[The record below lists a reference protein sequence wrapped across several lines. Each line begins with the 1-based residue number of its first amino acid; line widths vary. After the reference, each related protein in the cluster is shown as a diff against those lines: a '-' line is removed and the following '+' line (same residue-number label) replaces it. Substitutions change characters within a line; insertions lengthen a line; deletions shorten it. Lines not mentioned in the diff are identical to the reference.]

1 MSQSSHADP
10 HVDERISWR
19 RILGNAIT
27 TALSSLIVFATL
39 AVGAAIIGFLRG
51 DLPSWFHT
59 LSSNWLLTTSVAAV
73 LVVIGFIAGVGYT
86 AVASLYVLELI
97 WKSVL
102 HQPKPRR
109 AWWLAPIDWLAVIGV
124 WLAFVAIG
132 LRSSIS
138 EGIKHNHARPQARKS
153 PPTAENEQLRAE
165 VQRLHAEIEQLR
177 AKEAETAKRHLDE

>member
-1 MSQSSHADP
+1 MSQSSHANP
-10 HVDERISWR
+10 HADERISWR

-27 TALSSLIVFATL
+27 TALGSLIVFATL

-59 LSSNWLLTTSVAAV
+59 LSSNWLLTTCVAAA

-86 AVASLYVLELI
+86 AVASVYVLELI

-138 EGIKHNHARPQARKS
+138 EGIKHNRARPQARKPS
-153 PPTAENEQLRAE
+153 PTTENEQIRAENERLRAE
-165 VQRLHAEIEQLR
+165 NERLR
-177 AKEAETAKRHLDE
+177 AKDAEPTQQHLDE